1 MLKDM
6 YNMYSSIGRVEM
18 RVIESSECM
27 PFVEQPFHSGT
38 DWKGEVSPILME
50 SIATY
55 LIFVRSVP
63 NPCKIAAMWTPS
75 APFLLSIMNLMIDLC
90 RGGS

>member
-6 YNMYSSIGRVEM
+6 YNMYSSIGCVEM

-38 DWKGEVSPILME
+38 DWKGEV
-50 SIATY
+50 T
-55 LIFVRSVP
+55 VTQKTVP
-63 NPCKIAAMWTPS
+63 MFGT
-75 APFLLSIMNLMIDLC
+75 F
-90 RGGS
+90 